1 MGLSLSSISPKA
13 THSNCQTFACEPAIA
28 NQATGCIDGNAMP
41 RSMHGLQQV
50 RQMVDVLE
58 QVVDPYVNDPF
69 SPRLFNSLKEKIA
82 FLNHQILT
90 SPFAV
95 SNRLDGSLFDYFLKP
110 MDQYVTINGQ
120 TCQPSLFLADI
131 LTLIAEIDQQKT
143 AFQKMKQEFS
153 IIPQEMK
160 ETEIQVNGQSVTVT
174 NAFNGQAY
182 ESALPYDVAYDVNVP
197 LVLLKD
203 DLKNVNTLVSI
214 DMFKGICQSSTK
226 SHPITRTK
234 LQEVACLLLSPI
246 NENVRACLGVQLP
259 MRVCHR
265 ITASLSEDLGNTYW
279 LKCSENTLIK
289 EHYIKKGQTAETVC
303 RTWLEEEGADPVNV
317 KCRIRTEASRLKG
330 QLSFDQQCIFLESDF
345 NRRIQTSEMDPL
357 KEILAAYL
365 ELIQIKAALHVILN
379 EPQSHQPLHLWQLYQ
394 SLKMELNYV

>member
-1 MGLSLSSISPKA
+1 
-13 THSNCQTFACEPAIA
+13 
-28 NQATGCIDGNAMP
+28 MP

-153 IIPQEMK
+153 IIP
-160 ETEIQVNGQSVTVT
+160 
-174 NAFNGQAY
+174 
-182 ESALPYDVAYDVNVP
+182 
-197 LVLLKD
+197 
-203 DLKNVNTLVSI
+203 
-214 DMFKGICQSSTK
+214 
-226 SHPITRTK
+226 
-234 LQEVACLLLSPI
+234 
-246 NENVRACLGVQLP
+246 
-259 MRVCHR
+259 
-265 ITASLSEDLGNTYW
+265 
-279 LKCSENTLIK
+279 
-289 EHYIKKGQTAETVC
+289 KK
-303 RTWLEEEGADPVNV
+303 
-317 KCRIRTEASRLKG
+317 
-330 QLSFDQQCIFLESDF
+330 
-345 NRRIQTSEMDPL
+345 
-357 KEILAAYL
+357 
-365 ELIQIKAALHVILN
+365 
-379 EPQSHQPLHLWQLYQ
+379 
-394 SLKMELNYV
+394 